1 MRPRPTWIRI
11 WRDRDYQVF
20 HALIDGSE
28 AEALKQMIRGEPFA
42 AICDAYA
49 DLPEEQAAREA
60 IATLSLWLE
69 RGLVVRAEIT
79 RRKLMSGPVAEN

>member
-1 MRPRPTWIRI
+1 
-11 WRDRDYQVF
+11 
-20 HALIDGSE
+20 LIDGSE

-49 DLPEEQAAREA
+49 DLPEEQATREA

-69 RGLVVRAEIT
+69 RGLVVRAE
-79 RRKLMSGPVAEN
+79 